1 MIDNIILAS
10 KSEIRK
16 KILEEANFKVQVE
29 PSNVD
34 EEEIKLSM
42 IANGANCIE
51 IAKSLAE
58 HKANRISSKFEQ
70 HYVLGADQ
78 VLDLDGACISK
89 PTSKVEAK
97 TILHSLNNKE
107 HKLHNAICVS
117 KNGSMIWHFNDTCLL
132 KMKKLSD
139 QEIDDYLQE
148 IDLSILQQYGVY
160 QVEGKGKQLFSSIKG
175 DLNSILGMPI
185 QPIVH
190 YFTHQAK

>member
-1 MIDNIILAS
+1 MINNIILAS
-10 KSEIRK
+10 KSAIRK
-16 KILEEANFKVQVE
+16 KVLEDANFKVRAE

-42 IANGANCIE
+42 MAKGASCIA

-78 VLDLDGACISK
+78 VLDLDNVCISK
-89 PTSKVEAK
+89 PVSKAEAK
-97 TILHSLNNKE
+97 NILLKLNNKE

-117 KNGSMIWHFNDTCLL
+117 KNGSMVWHFNNTCIL
-132 KMKKLSD
+132 KMKNLSD
-139 QEIDDYLQE
+139 EEINNYLEE
-148 IDLSILQQYGVY
+148 IDLGILQQYGVY
-160 QVEGKGKQLFSSIKG
+160 QIEGQGKKLFTHIEG

-185 QPIVH
+185 QPVVH